1 MHFNPAQYPEPFQ
14 YFDAQSPTPS
24 VEFTDLTSLHHEDR
38 RKKRSGSVRDKQTI
52 STMHMRR
59 REQNRASQ
67 RAFRERKEKHTQE
80 LQQQLDEMKKKYQK
94 LMKSYDDLGT
104 VNAKMRA
111 EMDELREKAKVSQSY
126 EDDSLSNMDD
136 SDIFYQLLS
145 EEDLQADSKLEF
157 ES

>member
-1 MHFNPAQYPEPFQ
+1 MEQ
-14 YFDAQSPTPS
+14 
-24 VEFTDLTSLHHEDR
+24 
-38 RKKRSGSVRDKQTI
+38 
-52 STMHMRR
+52 RR